1 MNSIVTIALL
11 TLQEARRRRVV
22 LAGLIFGLGFLT
34 IFVIGFGL
42 IYRDLQ
48 LAPAARSIIP
58 QGIGRNPATS
68 AQTQAL
74 FLEFVAMAGLY
85 AVNFLTVMMAVLTP
99 VDTLSGEIQ
108 SGAIQSL
115 VTKPA
120 RRHEIV
126 LGKWLGF
133 WLLIAAY
140 LLLMAGGVLL
150 TVRVIGGLQ
159 VGNPAPGL
167 ALMLLEATAMLSL
180 SIAGG
185 TRLSTLANGV
195 MGFGMFGL
203 AFIGGW
209 IEQIGTLVGNATAEN
224 VGVITSLLVP
234 SEAMWR
240 LAAYSMQS
248 PLLRELS
255 FTPFTSAAVP
265 STAMIFWTVGYIVV
279 VVLIGLRGFAKRDL

>member
-1 MNSIVTIALL
+1 MNRMLTIALL
-11 TLQEARRRRVV
+11 TVQEARRRRVV

-34 IFVIGFGL
+34 VFVIGFGL

-58 QGIGRNPATS
+58 QGVGRNPATS
-68 AQTQAL
+68 AQTQAI

-99 VDTLSGEIQ
+99 IDTLSGEIQ

-120 RRHEIV
+120 RRHDIV

-133 WLLIAAY
+133 WVLIAAY
-140 LLLMAGGVLL
+140 LLMMAGGVLL
-150 TVRVIGGLQ
+150 SVKLIGGLN
-159 VGNPAPGL
+159 VTNVPLGIG
-167 ALMLLEATAMLSL
+167 LMLLEATVMLSL

-185 TRLSTLANGV
+185 ARLSTLANGV

-224 VGVITSLLVP
+224 VGVITSLFAP

-240 LAAYSMQS
+240 LAAYNMQS

-255 FTPFTSAAVP
+255 FTPFTSASVP
-265 STAMIFWTVGYIVV
+265 SSAMIFWTLGYIVV
-279 VVLIGLRGFAKRDL
+279 VLAIGLRGFARRDL

>member
-34 IFVIGFGL
+34 VFVIGFGL

-48 LAPAARSIIP
+48 LAPTARSIIP

>member
-1 MNSIVTIALL
+1 MNSVLTIALL

-22 LAGLIFGLGFLT
+22 LAGLIFGIGFLT
-34 IFVIGFGL
+34 VFVIGFGL

-58 QGIGRNPATS
+58 QGVGRNPATS
-68 AQTQAL
+68 AQTQTI

-85 AVNFLTVMMAVLTP
+85 AVNFLTVMMAVLMP
-99 VDTLSGEIQ
+99 IDTLSGEIQ
-108 SGAIQSL
+108 SGAVQSL

-120 RRHEIV
+120 RRRDIV

-133 WLLIAAY
+133 WVLIAAY
-140 LLLMAGGVLL
+140 LLMMAGGVLL
-150 TVRVIGGLQ
+150 SVKLLGGLN
-159 VGNPAPGL
+159 VPNVPLGIG
-167 ALMLLEATAMLSL
+167 LMLLEATAMLSL

-240 LAAYSMQS
+240 LAAYNMQS

-255 FTPFTSAAVP
+255 FTPFTSASVP
-265 STAMIFWTVGYIVV
+265 SGAMIYWTLGYIVV
-279 VVLIGLRGFAKRDL
+279 VIAIGLRGFARRDL

>member
-1 MNSIVTIALL
+1 MNSVLTIAML

-34 IFVIGFGL
+34 VFVIGFGL

-58 QGIGRNPATS
+58 PGIGRNPATS
-68 AQTQAL
+68 AQTQAI

-99 VDTLSGEIQ
+99 IDTLSGEIQ

-133 WLLIAAY
+133 WLLIVAY

-150 TVRVIGGLQ
+150 SVRVIGGLTI
-159 VGNPAPGL
+159 GNPAPGL

-224 VGVITSLLVP
+224 VGVVTSLLVP

-248 PLLRELS
+248 PLLRELT
-255 FTPFTSAAVP
+255 FTPFTSASVP
-265 STAMIFWTVGYIVV
+265 STAMIYWTVGYIAAVL
-279 VVLIGLRGFAKRDL
+279 LIGLRGFAKRDL